1 MIYLDLLWGFLQVG
15 CLAFGGAYAA
25 IPFIRDIVLQY
36 GWLNDDSLSYIIAIS
51 ESTPGPIMVNMATY
65 VGQSQGGLAGAI
77 IATLAVITPAF
88 LVTILIMVILSSWL
102 SNRWVKACLRGLLP
116 CISGIILGTGMCM
129 ASRCFWD
136 AAQSEWDGRAL
147 LIGGLL
153 AGIAL
158 LVPRLSGH
166 KVSAIGLIVIAALL
180 GIALG

>member
-1 MIYLDLLWGFLQVG
+1 MIYLELLWGFLQVG

-88 LVTILIMVILSSWL
+88 LITILIMVILSSWL
-102 SNRWVKACLRGLLP
+102 SNRWIRACLRGLLP
-116 CISGIILGTGMCM
+116 CISGIILATGICM
-129 ASRCFWD
+129 AGRCLWD
-136 AAQSEWDGRAL
+136 NTHNTWDGRAL
-147 LIGGLL
+147 LIACLL
-153 AGIAL
+153 VGISL
-158 LVPRLSGH
+158 LVPRLSGR
-166 KVSAIGLIVIAALL
+166 KISAIGLIVIAALL
-180 GIALG
+180 GIALS